1 MRGSRLRGMVV
12 VGLAVGLMTG
22 ACGGSA
28 GPTQSAPVTLR
39 LGYFPNV
46 THAAAVVGVAKGFFA
61 QALGPGV
68 ELDAKTFNAGPDAV
82 TALFGNSLD
91 ATFIGPNPA
100 INAFK
105 QSNGQAIRIVAG
117 ATSGGAFFVVRDGI
131 NSAADLRGKTI
142 GSPQLGNTQD
152 VALRAWL
159 ATQGLTTTAEGGG
172 DVHITPQSNAQNLEA
187 FAAGRIDGAWVPE
200 PWATRMIQDGN
211 GHVLVDERDLWPN
224 GQYVTTHLIVRT
236 EYLQQHREVI
246 KKLIQ
251 GLLTATDY
259 VNNSPT
265 DAQTTT
271 AIAIAQLTST
281 TTMSIT
287 LLEQVWANLKF
298 TVDPI
303 ASSLQKSAD
312 DQKALG
318 FIDDSN
324 LAGIYDLSVL
334 NEVLREAGRPQIA
347 QP

>member
-1 MRGSRLRGMVV
+1 MRGIGVV
-12 VGLAVGLMTG
+12 ALVLGLLVG
-22 ACGGSA
+22 ACGGSG
-28 GPTQSAPVTLR
+28 GPSPSAAPVTLR

-46 THAAAVVGVAKGFFA
+46 THAAAVVGIAKGFFT
-61 QALGPGV
+61 QALGANV
-68 ELDAKTFNAGPDAV
+68 SLDAKTFNAGPDAV

-105 QSNGQAIRIVAG
+105 QSNGEAIRIVAG

-131 NSAADLRGKTI
+131 NSAADLRGTTI
-142 GSPQLGNTQD
+142 GTPQLGNTQD

-159 ATQGLTTTAEGGG
+159 SSQGMTTTAEGGG
-172 DVHITPQSNAQNLEA
+172 DVHITPQSNAQNLET
-187 FAAGRIDGAWVPE
+187 FAAGQIDGAWVPE
-200 PWATRMIQDGN
+200 PWATRMIQEGN

-236 EYLQQHREVI
+236 EFLQQHRDVI
-246 KKLIQ
+246 KKLIE
-251 GLLTATDY
+251 GLLRATDY
-259 VNNSPT
+259 VNESPS

-271 AIAIAQLTST
+271 AIAIAQITST
-281 TTMSIT
+281 STMSAT
-287 LLEQVWANLKF
+287 LLEPVWANLMF

-303 ASSLQKSAD
+303 ATSLQKSAD

-318 FIDDSN
+318 FIDDAN

-334 NEVLREAGRPQIA
+334 NEVLREAGRPEVV